1 MTYDLLYE
9 GANPPASLVGL
20 QVLGQITHAEAET
33 RFAAGR
39 QQDGN
44 WSLII
49 RDGGATKYFTPAGD
63 QTPKPT
69 NPGNPYFGK
78 RRLETKDF
86 FALTG
91 QTLGARYPRLRND
104 AAFLW
109 VYDVLT
115 KVETVDVD
123 DKAGQF
129 LGIVAYLTNTNA
141 EDGQRL
147 MSNADLAAIMTAWPS
162 A

>member
-1 MTYDLLYE
+1 MKYELLYE
-9 GANPPASLVGL
+9 GSDPPGSFDGL
-20 QVLGQITHAEAET
+20 TVIGVLTQSQAEAN
-33 RFAAGR
+33 FAAGR
-39 QQDGN
+39 LQNSN
-44 WSLII
+44 WSLIV
-49 RDGGATKYFTPAGD
+49 RDGGATKYFSPPGNNV
-63 QTPKPT
+63 PKPI

-78 RRLETKDF
+78 KRLETKDF

-91 QTLGARYPRLRND
+91 QTLGTRYPRLRND

-141 EDGQRL
+141 QDGQRL